1 MAALLPIA
9 ALHGKERATEGL
21 MGDIFVRRTS
31 KVVGKGKKAQVVDS
45 TLHINP
51 VVVGVGAGVLLVS
64 TAVALYALQ
73 LRVVPGLKQKQK
85 WVVDTPGAPQGW
97 VVTREAGYEGG
108 WVTPHYIVEVYDR
121 YDMTAAE
128 LVDVGEPKPWGVH
141 HEEQRDGTPYWT
153 EVARSWAEEGY
164 VVPAVAEVGHWEP
177 DGDPVKRFSIEQR
190 RAFSMGDILD
200 DLKPDIGAIGKNLG
214 FKPIFGDWSKGKVFS
229 GKWF

>member
-85 WVVDTPGAPQGW
+85 WVVD
-97 VVTREAGYEGG
+97 
-108 WVTPHYIVEVYDR
+108 
-121 YDMTAAE
+121 
-128 LVDVGEPKPWGVH
+128 LV
-141 HEEQRDGTPYWT
+141 
-153 EVARSWAEEGY
+153 
-164 VVPAVAEVGHWEP
+164 
-177 DGDPVKRFSIEQR
+177 
-190 RAFSMGDILD
+190 ILK
-200 DLKPDIGAIGKNLG
+200 LMKKKCLCLG
-214 FKPIFGDWSKGKVFS
+214 NINMI
-229 GKWF
+229 